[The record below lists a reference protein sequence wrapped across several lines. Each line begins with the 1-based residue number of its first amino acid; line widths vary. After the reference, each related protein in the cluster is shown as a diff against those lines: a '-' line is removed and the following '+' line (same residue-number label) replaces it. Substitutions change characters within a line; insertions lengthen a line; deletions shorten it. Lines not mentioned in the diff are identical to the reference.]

1 MIIVL
6 GSFKRQLRGLPS
18 SQSFWKEVFG
28 QLLFILLSGS
38 ISSLGSHSMAGY
50 MEVWLFTVNGFA
62 SVRGKKNVSVGSVSM
77 IQLKE
82 ITKNGM
88 PEDSH
93 FTSAHQSIVWILA
106 NSMCV

>member
-6 GSFKRQLRGLPS
+6 SFFKSRLRGLPS

-38 ISSLGSHSMAGY
+38 ITSLGSSSTAGH

-62 SVRGKKNVSVGSVSM
+62 SVRGKMNVSVGLVSI

-82 ITKNGM
+82 IAKNRV

-93 FTSAHQSIVWILA
+93 FISAHQPIVWILM
-106 NSMCV
+106 NSR

>member
-1 MIIVL
+1 
-6 GSFKRQLRGLPS
+6 
-18 SQSFWKEVFG
+18 
-28 QLLFILLSGS
+28 
-38 ISSLGSHSMAGY
+38 MAGY

-82 ITKNGM
+82 IIKNGM

-93 FTSAHQSIVWILA
+93 FNSAHQSIVWILT
-106 NSMCV
+106 NSM